1 MSYFVC
7 CNFILLI
14 LSLPMSLTHFGDYVP
29 PIPKFF
35 TNFNNL
41 VDEIFQEY
49 GSGLTYRNKE
59 DTRAVA
65 CLKITPNLGENS

>member
-1 MSYFVC
+1 
-7 CNFILLI
+7 
-14 LSLPMSLTHFGDYVP
+14 MSLTHFGDYMP

-41 VDEIFQEY
+41 VEEIFPEY

-65 CLKITPNLGENS
+65 SLIITHNLGESS

>member
-1 MSYFVC
+1 
-7 CNFILLI
+7 
-14 LSLPMSLTHFGDYVP
+14 MSLTHFGDYMP

-41 VDEIFQEY
+41 VEEIFQEY

-65 CLKITPNLGENS
+65 SLRITHNLKESS